1 MRRSQTGWRTGST
14 LCWRGQGLL
23 SVQSEATAGPY
34 HLELRDALIKDFD
47 IDTGGESISLARAY
61 DHLSRRDR
69 TGVSKYLKS
78 WFTGCRPS
86 WQGLLAEFNWHR
98 IWTLNIDDVLEIAFQ
113 AQGRPLQ
120 TFGWRQR
127 FVDRNW
133 SRSSQIIHLHGSAA
147 QLLDPERADEP
158 LVFSIQEYA
167 RALADARSWHG
178 VLFDEFAERPFI
190 IIGARL
196 SEEFDLAELLNSGT
210 AAERQTGF
218 PSVVVTPTLT
228 ALRKQELFALGLTV
242 IESDGETFVRTLL
255 EHYRTAIQS
264 LSGEYGGAISPELAK
279 FLQQF
284 IDLRSYDP
292 SGVQTTRDFYA
303 GYEPTWG
310 TIAADDDAILQLS
323 EQVATAVGAAAV
335 ADEVTQQVYF
345 LSGRPGTGKSTILLR
360 VAQTLIGLGVRPFLF
375 RADEGIDVE
384 AVVHWLR
391 TVPRTVLLFD
401 DCADFARAIQRLS
414 ETCREE
420 NVRLLAFGTE
430 RTGRIRAI
438 RDAISSTFL
447 RPDPPYVSGR
457 LSDSDIGTLLDKL
470 NSRGRLGHITRFSPD
485 RQRSYFMQ
493 TAGRRLFEGMAGL
506 EGGLGFNLK
515 VRRDYDNLSSDS
527 GRVAYAAA
535 CIAYELGVALPPG
548 TACEVAGMR
557 TRELVAFVEA
567 DGADLLELTRGGLR
581 PPHRITASLLVRLL
595 PRPVRFSI
603 TLSTIKALARHVD
616 RQAISSMT
624 RPYRLV
630 RQLMDRRP
638 LFVT

>member
-1 MRRSQTGWRTGST
+1 MRG
-14 LCWRGQGLL
+14 RG
-23 SVQSEATAGPY
+23 T
-34 HLELRDALIKDFD
+34 
-47 IDTGGESISLARAY
+47 
-61 DHLSRRDR
+61 
-69 TGVSKYLKS
+69 
-78 WFTGCRPS
+78 
-86 WQGLLAEFNWHR
+86 EF
-98 IWTLNIDDVLEIAFQ
+98 
-113 AQGRPLQ
+113 
-120 TFGWRQR
+120 
-127 FVDRNW
+127 
-133 SRSSQIIHLHGSAA
+133 
-147 QLLDPERADEP
+147 
-158 LVFSIQEYA
+158 
-167 RALADARSWHG
+167 
-178 VLFDEFAERPFI
+178 FDEFAERPFI

-255 EHYRTAIQS
+255 EHYRTAMQS

-630 RQLMDRRP
+630 RQLMDQETVVRHVGRERASEWYDQIREEYSWNSRYWEQRALLESRLGDHTAARSYAERALRIQAHP
-638 LFVT
+638 FTFNTLGTVLMRIAIDRNDVQTLLAAIENLERARKTPNWEASEHPYVRFFTSIIRFGQTWGLDSIPQRVRSTWTSWFREASSTPAFSHAGGRSLLRGWQRQWLELAS